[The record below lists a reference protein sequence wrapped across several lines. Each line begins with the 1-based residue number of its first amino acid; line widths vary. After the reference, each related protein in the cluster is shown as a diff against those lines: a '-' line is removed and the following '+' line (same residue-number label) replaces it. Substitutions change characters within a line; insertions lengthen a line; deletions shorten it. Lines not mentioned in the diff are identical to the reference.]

1 VQSAEGYGCMDD
13 GGLVVGC
20 LQQVMGPEG
29 ADVEGAGELGDGMLA
44 EE

>member
-1 VQSAEGYGCMDD
+1 MQSAEGYGCVDD
-13 GGLVVGC
+13 CGFVVGC

-29 ADVEGAGELGDGMLA
+29 ADVEGAGELGNGVLA